1 MVRIRWWMPIKSYT
15 FDTDLQSQQPDEL
28 FIAHFDLRWRHVHRA
43 KKVHDPE
50 AAIRNYVRAS
60 ASSLSAKEPVTRSQV
75 TEDRINAVFGTPNDI
90 CNHAIRLL
98 WVSVRFAKVEEGLLS
113 RALERERAQVEA
125 FRREQQQRDEVRHIE
140 AFRSQILADPG
151 MALAYW
157 FRQHPDAI
165 GKNSYEAIEELARR
179 IAAYDPD
186 NKWVEIAKVVQS
198 FIDRLTLSER
208 RQLIESLRMWIARH
222 GMHDLVAR
230 LPKESDDI

>member
-1 MVRIRWWMPIKSYT
+1 MGANRWWTPIKSYT
-15 FDTDLQSQQPDEL
+15 FDAELQSEPSNEVL
-28 FIAHFDLRWRHVHRA
+28 IAHFDLRWRRIRRST
-43 KKVHDPE
+43 KVHDPE
-50 AAIRNYVRAS
+50 VAIRDYVRAS
-60 ASSLSAKEPVTRSQV
+60 ASSLSTRESITRSQV
-75 TEDRINAVFGTPNDI
+75 TEDRINAIFGTPRNI
-90 CNHAIRLL
+90 CNGAIRLL
-98 WVSVRFAKVEEGLLS
+98 WVSVRFAKVEENILS

-125 FRREQQQRDEVRHIE
+125 FRRERQQRDEIRHIE
-140 AFRSQILADPG
+140 AFRSQVLADPG

-179 IAAYDPD
+179 IAAYDPG
-186 NKWVEIAKVVQS
+186 NKWVEIAKVIQS

-208 RQLIESLRMWIARH
+208 RQLIESLGMWIARH